1 LHQQSQQPRQV
12 RFVPPAQ
19 VAGSGSRATY
29 HEGVD
34 AWAWWLIGAVALG
47 VVEVLTLD
55 LIFAMLGAGALAAA
69 GVAAGTGADG
79 AGAVSAQALVAL
91 VVALAGLV
99 FLRPV
104 ALRHLKNAPEL
115 RTGTAALEG
124 TGAVVLERVDPAGGR
139 VKLAGEVWSARSYDG
154 FSVFEPG
161 DAVSV
166 ARIDGATAL
175 VL

>member
-1 LHQQSQQPRQV
+1 M
-12 RFVPPAQ
+12 
-19 VAGSGSRATY
+19 
-29 HEGVD
+29 D

-55 LIFAMLGAGALAAA
+55 LVFAMLAGGALTAA
-69 GVAAGTGADG
+69 GVAAALGGGSSG
-79 AGAVSAQALVAL
+79 AGAIWAQAIVAL
-91 VVALAGLV
+91 AVALAGLS

-104 ALRHLKNAPEL
+104 ALRHLRSTPEV
-115 RTGTAALEG
+115 RTGTAALPG
-124 TGAVVLERVDPAGGR
+124 SGAVVLERVDPAGGR

-161 DAVSV
+161 AAVSV
-166 ARIDGATAL
+166 AQIDGATAL